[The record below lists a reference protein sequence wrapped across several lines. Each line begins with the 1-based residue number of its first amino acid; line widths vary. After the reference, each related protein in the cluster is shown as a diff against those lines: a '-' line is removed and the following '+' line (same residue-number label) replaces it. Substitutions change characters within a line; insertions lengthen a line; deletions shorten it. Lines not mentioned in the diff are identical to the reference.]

1 MIIDAHQH
9 TWDLSRADYPWLDGT
24 LAPIDRTMGL
34 TEVLPAM
41 RRAGVQATVL
51 VQSADNADDT
61 ANMMRVADAHPEV
74 VGIVAWVPLDEP
86 ERAAGM
92 LDELRS
98 DARVVGVRN
107 LLHSRPDSAWILGSD
122 VDAGLGV
129 LESLGVPLDYVTGD
143 AAALVHLPTV
153 SERHPD
159 LAIVIDHLGK
169 PPIGGSV
176 ADRDVWRG
184 LIAAAA
190 ENPRVMAK
198 VSGLYAATGALR
210 DWTVDSV
217 RPFVGDAL
225 DLFGLQRLMFGGDW
239 PISELAGGYSLV
251 WDAVGELL
259 RGLDTGDRAALLG
272 GSAAAFYA
280 LDPALLAA
288 ALATG
293 KESP

>member
-190 ENPRVMAK
+190 ESPRVMAK